1 MRLRWGVLI
10 YKSDYDLDVTL
21 VQPRDVDFR
30 SRTIFIG
37 LNFFAIRCARV
48 KNIPFNFLVFQRKT
62 ERNAY
67 EVKNYFW
74 YVQNIRDFAFQW
86 DPDIK
91 DWCT

>member
-48 KNIPFNFLVFQRKT
+48 KNIPFNFLVQWPLDLTSLKGL
-62 ERNAY
+62 RN
-67 EVKNYFW
+67 FGH
-74 YVQNIRDFAFQW
+74 
-86 DPDIK
+86 
-91 DWCT
+91 